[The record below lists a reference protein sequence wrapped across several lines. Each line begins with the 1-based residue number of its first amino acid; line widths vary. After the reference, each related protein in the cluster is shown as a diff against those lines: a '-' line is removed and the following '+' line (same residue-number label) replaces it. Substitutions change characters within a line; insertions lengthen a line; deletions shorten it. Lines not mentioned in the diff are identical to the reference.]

1 MSHPTPRDI
10 VIFTAKK
17 IITMDDTL
25 PTATAVAVSEGRVL
39 AVGTLE
45 EMAVWT
51 QEGHARIDR
60 SFEHQVLMPGLID
73 NHIHPFLGALLLPM
87 VILAPEPWRGVDG
100 TLRPEIRDPQT
111 YRERLC
117 QEFEARDASRTW
129 FITWGYQPDIHGRY
143 DRETL
148 DALFPDTPVI
158 LWQRSFHET
167 YLNSAA
173 VRQLGLEAGEWQ
185 DHPQIDWARGHFY
198 ETGFKPI
205 LMGLLPYFL
214 QPQWYGEGL
223 RQMVALM
230 RMGGITTAGDM
241 LFGAIAPDYELA
253 ALHKAL
259 PEGQAPL
266 RVVNVFDLRS
276 FSNRASGAELGP
288 PDQPI
293 AFERGFEAIE
303 QLWSKGS
310 QGNVWFARG
319 IKLFAD
325 GAIFSQLMKMRWP
338 GYLDG
343 HEGEWL
349 MSPEVLKAGVLE
361 AFKQDWTVHVHV
373 NGDGGMD
380 AVLDALTEAQ
390 KRHPR
395 FDHRFHVHHVG
406 YHAQAQTSRLAA
418 LGAHASVNPYY
429 LYALGDDY
437 SRFGLGPERATQLT
451 RCGSMVRAGMRVS
464 LHSDFMMAPAE
475 PLSLAWC
482 AASRQS
488 RTGQVMSPAE
498 RLTLH
503 QALRGITIDAAW
515 ALRLDDEIGSI
526 AAGKRADFVALDKDP
541 EALGV
546 DGLREV
552 RVMATVFEGRIHAN
566 PHPSPSSL
574 ASCHAAATAQAA
586 QSTDPANAP
595 ADRRWRLVG
604 QNCNGVSDRCD
615 LVRTWS
621 HWLRHALTRLSG
633 PESGLQHG

>member
-1 MSHPTPRDI
+1 MSNRTPRDV
-10 VIFTAKK
+10 VILTAKK

-25 PTATAVAVSEGRVL
+25 PEATAVAISDGKIL

-51 QEGHARIDR
+51 RDRLVRIDR
-60 SFEHQVLMPGLID
+60 RFEHQTLMPGLID

-87 VILAPEPWRGVDG
+87 VILAPEAWRGADG
-100 TLRPEIRDPQT
+100 TMRPEIRDPQT

-117 QEFEARDASRTW
+117 QEFEARDPSKTW
-129 FITWGYQPDIHGRY
+129 FITWGYQPDLHGRY
-143 DRETL
+143 DRKTL

-167 YLNSAA
+167 YLNTAA
-173 VRQLGLEAGEWQ
+173 IEQLGLRADEWQ
-185 DHPQIDWARGHFY
+185 DHPQIDWVRGHFY
-198 ETGFKPI
+198 ETGFKPV

-223 RQMVALM
+223 RQMIALM

-241 LFGAIAPDYELA
+241 LFGAISPDYELA

-259 PEGQAPL
+259 PEGQSPL

-288 PDQPI
+288 PAQPI
-293 AFERGFEAIE
+293 AFERGIEAVE
-303 QLWSKGS
+303 QLWAKGP

-349 MSPEVLKAGVLE
+349 MSPEILKAGVLE

-390 KRHPR
+390 RRHPR

-406 YHAQAQTSRLAA
+406 YHSQAQTSRLAA

-437 SRFGLGPERATQLT
+437 ARVGLGPERAAQLT
-451 RCGSMVRAGMRVS
+451 RCGSMVRRHARITAFGFHDGAGRTLVAG
-464 LHSDFMMAPAE
+464 LVRCIASDANRPGQVCDGA
-475 PLSLAWC
+475 AH
-482 AASRQS
+482 AASGLARHHD
-488 RTGQVMSPAE
+488 RCGMGA
-498 RLTLH
+498 
-503 QALRGITIDAAW
+503 
-515 ALRLDDEIGSI
+515 
-526 AAGKRADFVALDKDP
+526 AAGR
-541 EALGV
+541 
-546 DGLREV
+546 
-552 RVMATVFEGRIHAN
+552 
-566 PHPSPSSL
+566 
-574 ASCHAAATAQAA
+574 
-586 QSTDPANAP
+586 
-595 ADRRWRLVG
+595 
-604 QNCNGVSDRCD
+604 
-615 LVRTWS
+615 
-621 HWLRHALTRLSG
+621 
-633 PESGLQHG
+633 